1 METVFQ
7 KKKIPLNSMEAHT
20 YNPSTWEVEAGGLGV
35 RDKPLTMGDPISKV
49 KQLDQKSFI
58 SKGDCFTSLET

>member
-1 METVFQ
+1 
-7 KKKIPLNSMEAHT
+7 MEAHT